1 VITIGKRV
9 SFATRSF
16 GSNAPVPDPG
26 ALAEWVGERRGRT
39 GDLITYQLEEG
50 LVPQIDAGVTN
61 PCAGG
66 SFYHARWAGSLTG
79 VEGTAITEEIGCD
92 PMPLLRDIDDLDLI
106 QKNLWLATPSPS
118 ELRLTDRYFHDQ
130 EEAAHSLSSAY
141 QEMMRAM
148 RDAGIAGH
156 VLLCEKPAREE
167 LEALAGRKVFFFSR
181 NQTKKSLALLLEYQ
195 GVVAIRP
202 SGLGLI
208 RDLMGEYEV
217 LKIILL
223 DAEEEDLQ
231 QALELK
237 DPDSLLCGGYCND
250 SCSLY
255 WKSIVEKASLVR

>member
-1 VITIGKRV
+1 MGKRV
-9 SFATRSF
+9 SFPTRSF
-16 GSNAPVPDPG
+16 GSDAPAPDPG

-50 LVPQIDAGVTN
+50 LVPQLDAGVTT

-66 SFYHARWAGSLTG
+66 SFYQARWAGSLMG
-79 VEGTAITEEIGCD
+79 VEGTAITEEVGCD
-92 PMPLLRDIDDLDLI
+92 PIPLVRDSDDLDLLR
-106 QKNLWLATPSPS
+106 KNLWLATPSPYA
-118 ELRLTDRYFHDQ
+118 LKLTDRYFHDP
-130 EEAAHSLSSAY
+130 EEAAHSLFSAY

-181 NQTKKSLALLLEYQ
+181 NPTEKSLALLLEYQ
-195 GVVAIRP
+195 GVVAIKP
-202 SGLGLI
+202 SGLALI

-217 LKIILL
+217 RKIILI
-223 DAEEEDLQ
+223 DAEEEDLL

-237 DPDSLLCGGYCND
+237 DPDSLLCGGYCDD

-255 WKSIVEKASLVR
+255 WKSIVEKASLIR